1 MKIIVFISGLI
12 SGLLT
17 SGIVLP
23 AYSQVSSDGTTNTT
37 INKNGNNFDILN
49 GIQKGNNL
57 FHSFGE
63 FSIPKGG
70 SAVFNN
76 STDVVNI
83 INRVTGGSISNIDG
97 LIKAN
102 GNANLFLIN
111 PAGIVFG
118 ENASLD
124 IGGSFFGSSAE
135 SILFKDG
142 FEFKAVNPEEKP
154 LLTVNVPIGLQMGT
168 NSGEIKVNGSGH
180 SLMAE
185 DATFAPYINP
195 SSFIPFEFRAGLQVK
210 PGQTLAL
217 VGGDIQL
224 DGGILTAESGRV
236 ELASLREGKVNFSE
250 NLKGFTLDD
259 AAVSN
264 LGNIQL
270 AQRTL
275 VDVSGAGAGN
285 VNIQGNQLNIKDGS
299 VVMVQNRGIQTAGD
313 INVKAKSVEL
323 NGAIANT
330 QIRSSLVN
338 ETLPTGGNS
347 GNINIKSD
355 RLSVKDGA
363 SVFTRTFGLGNAGLI
378 DINAT
383 ESVDVMG
390 VSPVNPGQFSA
401 IGSVTLSPGNSGN
414 VTLSAKNISVV
425 DGGVIATTTFSNGSA
440 GNITIDSENIQVTG
454 KSMGIFR
461 TTTISSTSFGKGDA
475 GRLDIDT
482 QTLSIRDG
490 AGVNT
495 TSHDSGNAG
504 SVTINAALGIEVTGG
519 DELQN
524 ANINSSVFRE
534 RTGIGQLFRL
544 PEVPTGEAG
553 NITLNTPYLKVSDRA
568 SVTVRNAGTGNA
580 GTLKVNADLVQLA
593 SRGEF
598 AASSNSGGGGDI
610 FVQAD
615 SLQLRRNSFITTN
628 AGGEGNGGNIN
639 IDTNTLVAL
648 ENSDITANAENSFG
662 GKVTISAEGIFG
674 TQFRSRQ
681 TLESDITAS
690 SQLGAE
696 FSGLVELNT
705 PGIDSNLG
713 VAELPTN
720 VVDSSNQIA
729 AGCAVQTGNT
739 FVSTGRGGIPK
750 NPNQQVDVNPTWSD
764 IRDLSAYRQ
773 QNNNITE
780 NTQILNK
787 PAIVEATGFIR
798 NADGE
803 IELVATQNKPF
814 TTKQISNCS
823 GTNT

>member
-1 MKIIVFISGLI
+1 MKGIAFLSGLI

-17 SGIVLP
+17 LGISS
-23 AYSQVSSDGTTNTT
+23 ATAQVTSDNTTNTT
-37 INKNGNNFDILN
+37 INKNGNNFDIIN
-49 GIQKGNNL
+49 GIQNGNNL
-57 FHSFGE
+57 FHSFDK

-97 LIKAN
+97 LIKAS

-124 IGGSFFGSSAE
+124 IGGSFFGTTAE

-142 FEFKAVNPEEKP
+142 FEFSAVNPEEKP
-154 LLTVNVPIGLQMGT
+154 LLTVNVPVGLQMGN
-168 NSGEIKVNGSGH
+168 NSGAIEVNGSGH
-180 SLMAE
+180 NLMAQ
-185 DATFAPYINP
+185 DATFSPYINP
-195 SSFIPFEFRAGLQVK
+195 QSFIPFQLRAGLQVK
-210 PGQTLAL
+210 PGKTLAL
-217 VGGDIQL
+217 AGGDIQL
-224 DGGILTAESGRV
+224 DGAILTAAEGKI
-236 ELASLREGKVNFSE
+236 ELASIREGKVHFTD
-250 NLKGFTLDD
+250 NLKGFELNN
-259 AAVSN
+259 AEVSN
-264 LGNIQL
+264 GNIQL
-270 AQRTL
+270 LSRTL
-275 VDVSGAGAGN
+275 VDVSGAGAGG
-285 VNIQGNQLNIKDGS
+285 VNLQGNQLNIKDGS

-355 RLSVKDGA
+355 RLSILDGA
-363 SVFTRTFGLGNAGLI
+363 SVLTRTFGLGSAGSI

-390 VSPVNPGQFSA
+390 VSAVNPGQFSA
-401 IGSVTLSPGNSGN
+401 IGSATLSPGNSGN
-414 VTLSAKNISVV
+414 VTLSAKKISVV
-425 DGGVIATTTFSNGSA
+425 DAGVIATTTFSNGSA

-475 GRLDIDT
+475 GKVDLNT

-504 SVTINAALGIEVTGG
+504 SVTVNAAKSVEVTGG
-519 DELQN
+519 DELQS

-534 RTGIGQLFRL
+534 RTIIGQLFGL
-544 PEVPTGEAG
+544 PEVPAGDAG
-553 NITLNTPYLKVSDRA
+553 NITLNTPYLKVSDRGA
-568 SVTVRNAGTGNA
+568 ITVRNVGTGNA

-628 AGGEGNGGNIN
+628 ARGEGNGGNIN
-639 IDTNTLVAL
+639 INTNTLVAL

-662 GKVTISAEGIFG
+662 GKVIINAQGIFG
-674 TQFRSRQ
+674 TQFRENL

-690 SQLGAE
+690 SELGAE
-696 FSGLVELNT
+696 FSGVVELNT
-705 PGIDSNLG
+705 PGIDPNSG
-713 VAELPTN
+713 ITELPTD
-720 VVDSSNQIA
+720 VIDSSNQIEK
-729 AGCAVQTGNT
+729 GCAAQTGSS
-739 FVSTGRGGIPK
+739 FSVTGRGGMPQ
-750 NPNQQVDVNPTWSD
+750 NPSQSLYLNRTWSD
-764 IRDLSAYRQ
+764 IRDLSASRKQ
-773 QNNNITE
+773 TNNIVE
-780 NTQILNK
+780 NTQISQK
-787 PAIVEATGFIR
+787 PAIVEATGFMR

-803 IELVATQNKPF
+803 IELVAAQNTPFKTQVPD
-814 TTKQISNCS
+814 CS
-823 GTNT
+823 GLST